1 MNKIL
6 LIIRREFLSRVQKK
20 SFLLTTIL
28 VPLIFPALMAVMV
41 YIMIKQSQSD
51 KPETVHV
58 LDESQ
63 RFVLKDTKE
72 FHFITAAGSLEA
84 AKAVY
89 DTSADFGLVYIP
101 PFDVTNPKGFTF
113 FSHENQNVERMERL
127 EDFFEDQIRN
137 IKLKQYN
144 VDQATLDALET
155 NIDLKQ
161 ITKDKNT
168 GEEKSSSSQ
177 MIYIVGFVLGILIY
191 MFVLIYG
198 IQIMQGVI
206 DEKTSKVVEVIV
218 SSVKPFQ
225 LMLGKIIGIASVGLL
240 QFIIWIVLSFG
251 VSAGVLAGFG
261 IKTPQKQ
268 MMEEVS
274 KQMESKNTAVT
285 VAADSLNVTTTPEKD
300 TETQSFQNETF
311 QKFFSLPFVT
321 IISVFLFFFLGGY
334 LLYGSLFAAVGSAV
348 DSIQDAQQ
356 FQFPVTLPLLI
367 GYLSLFFIV
376 LPDPHSTAS
385 FWLSIIPL
393 TSPVAMV
400 GRIASGVPAWELAL
414 SMALLIAGFLFTTW
428 VAGRIYRVGILMT
441 GTKVN
446 YKVLAK
452 WFMTKQ

>member
-6 LIIRREFLSRVQKK
+6 LIIQREFLNRVQKK

-28 VPLIFPALMAVMV
+28 VPLIFPAIMGVMI
-41 YIMIKQSQSD
+41 YIVVKQSEVTNV
-51 KPETVHV
+51 KTVQVVDDSHK
-58 LDESQ
+58 
-63 RFVLKDTKE
+63 FTFKDTKD
-72 FHFITAAGSLEA
+72 FKFKVITGSLDA
-84 AKAVY
+84 AKVAY
-89 DTSADFGLVYIP
+89 DSSDDFGLVYIP
-101 PFDVTNPKGFTF
+101 PFEISDPKGFTLL
-113 FSHENQNVERMERL
+113 SHDNPTIEQMGSL
-127 EDFFEDQIRN
+127 EGYFEEQVRN
-137 IKLKQYN
+137 MKLEQYK
-144 VDQATLDALET
+144 VDQATLDALKT
-155 NIDLKQ
+155 DINIRQ
-161 ITKDKNT
+161 VTKDAAT
-168 GEEKSSSSQ
+168 GEEKSSSSGL
-177 MIYIVGFVLGILIY
+177 IYGVGFVLGILIY

-251 VSAGVLAGFG
+251 VTSTVLASFG
-261 IKTPQKQ
+261 LNTPQKQ
-268 MMEEVS
+268 MMEQVS
-274 KQMESKNTAVT
+274 KQVDQADQNSVESKAAKNEDLQKIIFNWSQLPLAKIAAV
-285 VAADSLNVTTTPEKD
+285 
-300 TETQSFQNETF
+300 
-311 QKFFSLPFVT
+311 FV
-321 IISVFLFFFLGGY
+321 FYFLGGY

-356 FQFPVTLPLLI
+356 FQFPITLPLLI
-367 GYLSLFFIV
+367 GYMSLFIIV
-376 LPDPHSTAS
+376 LRDPNSSAS

-400 GRIASGVPAWELAL
+400 GRIASGVPNWELAL
-414 SMALLIAGFLFTTW
+414 SMGLLIAGFLFTTW